1 MHAKSA
7 CTQSVYLLGFVG
19 FNKILDNEAS
29 DSAEGIKVTVM
40 LYFVIVLYIIL
51 YSCWHQN
58 LQQYYLL
65 LASKKSKCQ
74 CVFGLL

>member
-19 FNKILDNEAS
+19 FNKILDIEAS

-40 LYFVIVLYIIL
+40 LYFVIVLYQRVGRL
-51 YSCWHQN
+51 SM
-58 LQQYYLL
+58 
-65 LASKKSKCQ
+65 
-74 CVFGLL
+74 